1 MGCRKKSSSRRCV
14 CKFESGLVGV
24 ALALTTGNFAAMFS
38 LFLCRSSMWY
48 ASLRSYSW
56 LSSGPIMAYTH
67 PFCLLWSVGL
77 ITGNTPGAGFT
88 GLYRPS
94 LYLRVVYLLR
104 LLESQWP
111 VVYWWRSLIATQPRQ
126 CFFGRRQA
134 SPYVYLPFGQ
144 TGCCIFWFRFQ
155 FPSHDVDSLSICRL
169 GCAGATF
176 CISGTHAVAF
186 ELLFAGGENR
196 LVLLCACGA

>member
-1 MGCRKKSSSRRCV
+1 M
-14 CKFESGLVGV
+14 VGV
-24 ALALTTGNFAAMFS
+24 ALALTTGNFAAMFN

-104 LLESQWP
+104 LFDSHWP

-169 GCAGATF
+169 GRAGATF